1 MYRMVINCKTCAKFC
16 VSVNFFFNVA
26 QTFFLIE
33 IIQKELM
40 KRNIQYWYR
49 TSDKL
54 RVFDVRIY
62 WPPSWL
68 VVSLLN
74 YYLFPKIASNR
85 TGQKIMPN
93 GPVVSLRL
101 VLVVTS
107 SFGIKKKKKT
117 QEEKLIVCFID
128 FPGKQDICVNYKIK
142 IINSSYWM

>member
-1 MYRMVINCKTCAKFC
+1 M
-16 VSVNFFFNVA
+16 
-26 QTFFLIE
+26 
-33 IIQKELM
+33 
-40 KRNIQYWYR
+40 
-49 TSDKL
+49 
-54 RVFDVRIY
+54 RIY

-107 SFGIKKKKKT
+107 SFGIKKKKT